1 MVRFEN
7 LKVGLKGVAQTR
19 VNEESSAERF
29 AKPMVP
35 AFATPMLVSLMD
47 SAAINAVKDYLPE
60 GYITVATKISIVHIA
75 ATPLGMAVT
84 AESTLVDIFQ
94 NRLTFEVAAF
104 DEMEKVGEGTVER
117 YIIDLEKFT
126 RQMLERKRPRGEVI
140 N

>member
-94 NRLTFEVAAF
+94 NRLTFEVVAF

>member
-7 LKVGLKGVAQTR
+7 LKVGLKGVAQIM

-84 AESTLVDIFQ
+84 AEATLVDIFQ
-94 NRLTFEVAAF
+94 NRLTFEVTAF

>member
-1 MVRFEN
+1 MIEFEN
-7 LKVGLKGVAQTR
+7 LKVGLKGVAQTI
-19 VNEESSAERF
+19 VNEENSAVRF

-35 AFATPMLVSLMD
+35 AFATPMLVSLID

-60 GYITVATKISIVHIA
+60 GYITVATKISIAHIA
-75 ATPLGMAVT
+75 ATPLGMTVT
-84 AESTLVDIFQ
+84 AEATLVDIFQ

-126 RQMLERKRPRGEVI
+126 RKMLERKRPQGGEF
-140 N
+140 

>member
-126 RQMLERKRPRGEVI
+126 RQMLERKRPRGGR
-140 N
+140 

>member
-7 LKVGLKGVAQTR
+7 LKVGLKGVAQIM

>member
-7 LKVGLKGVAQTR
+7 LKVGLKGVAQTM

-47 SAAINAVKDYLPE
+47 SAAINAVKNYLPE

-84 AESTLVDIFQ
+84 AEATLADIFQ
-94 NRLTFEVAAF
+94 NRLTFEVTAF

>member
-7 LKVGLKGVAQTR
+7 LKVGLKGVAQTM

-84 AESTLVDIFQ
+84 AEATLVDIFQ

>member
-7 LKVGLKGVAQTR
+7 LKVGLKGVAQTM

-84 AESTLVDIFQ
+84 AEATLVDIFQ

-126 RQMLERKRPRGEVI
+126 RQMRERKRPRGEVI

>member
-7 LKVGLKGVAQTR
+7 LKVGLKGVAQTM
-19 VNEESSAERF
+19 VNEESSAEKF

-84 AESTLVDIFQ
+84 AEATLVDIFQ
-94 NRLTFEVAAF
+94 NRLAFEVAAF